1 MHPLNTRKSLLKN
14 LFANSSAQGKSRRK
28 RLSALLSSAS
38 IEELESRKLLA
49 SFQYSSGQLTIITD
63 TDNEILSIFATT
75 GIGNYTIQTSGTFSG
90 DDIPGQLEGNTTDT
104 LTVNNNLSLSNINFS
119 DNPANTGSGFYF
131 GNSTGNFI
139 TNLSVNYQN
148 ETSGSILIANDTL
161 FTNSAN
167 LSLATVGNSIT
178 QYNMVSANGAGSIAF
193 TARNID
199 IWANITT
206 ESGGITLDADNGLQ
220 QTGDFQGV
228 SIQFGFIS
236 TTGGNILIH
245 GRNGDGAVF
254 GTGVYISSSTIS
266 TLANGSISIF
276 GNTSNNALTSQ
287 TGIDLDSSAISTENG
302 NVSLTGKS
310 AGISS
315 TDIGVYARGVS
326 VSILITGNGSI
337 AIDGLSGNGNG
348 TFESGVLLS
357 ALTASTFSGNI
368 SIKGVSQG
376 IDDSSYGYGV
386 QILSGTI
393 SIVDSGNI
401 IIDGAGGTGNG
412 GRELGVGIDSSRLE
426 VNNGSI
432 SISGRSYGMGTGS
445 DNYGIGVSSTSVI
458 TVTGTGNI
466 LLNGTSGNG
475 TGGNEVGVFVD
486 SSQVTNANG
495 SITITGSS
503 NGLSD
508 TDSGVQLIYTATSNP
523 EITVY
528 SADQIRITGISS
540 NSSALNVNLSNATV
554 SSNGGQIWLT
564 GNSVKIDTDTQV
576 NATTSGTVTFE
587 TLGTGI
593 VLGDENSPSDL
604 GLPQLSIDRI
614 TAGTLALG
622 NANATDI
629 LVNAPISWSSNLSL
643 ATTGKY
649 HSIIRR

>member
-1 MHPLNTRKSLLKN
+1 
-14 LFANSSAQGKSRRK
+14 
-28 RLSALLSSAS
+28 
-38 IEELESRKLLA
+38 
-49 SFQYSSGQLTIITD
+49 
-63 TDNEILSIFATT
+63 
-75 GIGNYTIQTSGTFSG
+75 
-90 DDIPGQLEGNTTDT
+90 
-104 LTVNNNLSLSNINFS
+104 
-119 DNPANTGSGFYF
+119 
-131 GNSTGNFI
+131 
-139 TNLSVNYQN
+139 
-148 ETSGSILIANDTL
+148 
-161 FTNSAN
+161 
-167 LSLATVGNSIT
+167 
-178 QYNMVSANGAGSIAF
+178 
-193 TARNID
+193 
-199 IWANITT
+199 
-206 ESGGITLDADNGLQ
+206 
-220 QTGDFQGV
+220 
-228 SIQFGFIS
+228 
-236 TTGGNILIH
+236 
-245 GRNGDGAVF
+245 
-254 GTGVYISSSTIS
+254 
-266 TLANGSISIF
+266 
-276 GNTSNNALTSQ
+276 
-287 TGIDLDSSAISTENG
+287 
-302 NVSLTGKS
+302 
-310 AGISS
+310 
-315 TDIGVYARGVS
+315 
-326 VSILITGNGSI
+326 
-337 AIDGLSGNGNG
+337 
-348 TFESGVLLS
+348 
-357 ALTASTFSGNI
+357 
-368 SIKGVSQG
+368 
-376 IDDSSYGYGV
+376 
-386 QILSGTI
+386 
-393 SIVDSGNI
+393 
-401 IIDGAGGTGNG
+401 
-412 GRELGVGIDSSRLE
+412 
-426 VNNGSI
+426 
-432 SISGRSYGMGTGS
+432 MGTGS